1 MKKLLLV
8 ALLFLT
14 VNLVAQTK
22 KKPVEITSV
31 SKSAFISAAKTT
43 DVFKGTI
50 KNFIGDVTGI
60 PHYITIGAMVI

>member
-14 VNLVAQTK
+14 VNLSAQTK
-22 KKPVEITSV
+22 KKPVETTSV

-43 DVFKGTI
+43 IVIKGNI
-50 KNFIGDVTGI
+50 KNFIGDIAGI
-60 PHYITIGAMVI
+60 PHYVAIGC